1 MGMLKSM
8 TGFGSG
14 DAENDSYKVHIEI
27 KSVNQRYLDLNIYMP
42 RMLNPFEGAIRQK
55 IKAHAAR
62 GKVDVNLSFLD
73 KREKDT
79 CIRVDKSLAIA
90 YHRALNE
97 MSDLLHLARPDDV
110 CEIAAYPDVIT
121 MEETADS
128 LEGCEEMLM
137 AALDAA
143 LKNFMAMRE
152 AEGANIEADFQQRLG
167 VLEGYVEKIAALG
180 PQIVEHYRERLNK
193 TLKEILAAQ
202 DIDENRIIQET
213 AIYADKVNY
222 TEEIVRLQSHFK
234 QFREIL
240 AAADAPVGRR
250 LDFLVQEM
258 NREINTTASKANS
271 TEAAQ
276 LSVDVKSEIEKLRE
290 QIQNIE

>member
-1 MGMLKSM
+1 MLRSM
-8 TGFGSG
+8 TGFGAG
-14 DAENDSYKVHIEI
+14 DAENESYRIHVEV
-27 KSVNQRYLDLNIYMP
+27 KSVNQRYLDIDVHMP
-42 RMLNPFEGAIRQK
+42 RLLNPFEEPMKKRIKAYASRGKMDLNVTFVDKRDKQK
-55 IKAHAAR
+55 I
-62 GKVDVNLSFLD
+62 
-73 KREKDT
+73 
-79 CIRVDKSLAIA
+79 IRVDKSLAVA
-90 YHRALNE
+90 YHKALNE

-128 LEGCEEMLM
+128 LEGCEEILM

-193 TLKEILAAQ
+193 TLKELLAAQ

>member
-1 MGMLKSM
+1 MLRSM
-8 TGFGSG
+8 TGFGAG
-14 DAENDSYKVHIEI
+14 DAENESYRIHVEV
-27 KSVNQRYLDLNIYMP
+27 KSVNQRYLDIDVHMP
-42 RMLNPFEGAIRQK
+42 RLLNPFEEPMKKRIKAYASRGKMDLNVTFVDKRDKQK
-55 IKAHAAR
+55 I
-62 GKVDVNLSFLD
+62 
-73 KREKDT
+73 
-79 CIRVDKSLAIA
+79 IRVDKSLAVA
-90 YHRALNE
+90 YHKALNE

-110 CEIAAYPDVIT
+110 CEIASYPDVIT

-128 LEGCEEMLM
+128 LEGCEEILM

-193 TLKEILAAQ
+193 TLKELLAAQ

>member
-1 MGMLKSM
+1 MRQARP
-8 TGFGSG
+8 SG
-14 DAENDSYKVHIEI
+14 WG
-27 KSVNQRYLDLNIYMP
+27 LL
-42 RMLNPFEGAIRQK
+42 
-55 IKAHAAR
+55 
-62 GKVDVNLSFLD
+62 
-73 KREKDT
+73 
-79 CIRVDKSLAIA
+79 
-90 YHRALNE
+90 
-97 MSDLLHLARPDDV
+97 SDLLLVGVLLLVSWLPAERWIAVGAMVPEGDSATHLLNTL
-110 CEIAAYPDVIT
+110 Y
-121 MEETADS
+121 
-128 LEGCEEMLM
+128 
-137 AALDAA
+137 
-143 LKNFMAMRE
+143 
-152 AEGANIEADFQQRLG
+152 FQQRLG

-193 TLKEILAAQ
+193 TLKELLAAQ

>member
-1 MGMLKSM
+1 MLRSM
-8 TGFGSG
+8 TGFGAG
-14 DAENDSYKVHIEI
+14 DAENESYRIHVEV
-27 KSVNQRYLDLNIYMP
+27 KSVNQRYLDIDVHMP
-42 RMLNPFEGAIRQK
+42 RLLNPFEEPMKKRIKAYASRGKMDLNVTFVDKRDKQK
-55 IKAHAAR
+55 I
-62 GKVDVNLSFLD
+62 
-73 KREKDT
+73 
-79 CIRVDKSLAIA
+79 IRVDKSLAVA
-90 YHRALNE
+90 YHKALNE

-128 LEGCEEMLM
+128 LEGCEEILM

-193 TLKEILAAQ
+193 TLKELLAAQ
-202 DIDENRIIQET
+202 DIDEDRIIQET

>member
-1 MGMLKSM
+1 MK
-8 TGFGSG
+8 
-14 DAENDSYKVHIEI
+14 KRI
-27 KSVNQRYLDLNIYMP
+27 KAYASRGKMDLNVTFVDK
-42 RMLNPFEGAIRQK
+42 RDKQK
-55 IKAHAAR
+55 I
-62 GKVDVNLSFLD
+62 
-73 KREKDT
+73 
-79 CIRVDKSLAIA
+79 IRVDKSLAVA
-90 YHRALNE
+90 YHKALNE

-128 LEGCEEMLM
+128 LEGCEEILM

-193 TLKEILAAQ
+193 TLKELLAAQ

>member
-1 MGMLKSM
+1 MLRSM
-8 TGFGSG
+8 TGFGAG
-14 DAENDSYKVHIEI
+14 DAENESYRIHVEV
-27 KSVNQRYLDLNIYMP
+27 KSVNQRYLDIDVHMP
-42 RMLNPFEGAIRQK
+42 RLLNPFEEPMKKRIKAYASRGKMDLNVTFVDKRDKQK
-55 IKAHAAR
+55 I
-62 GKVDVNLSFLD
+62 
-73 KREKDT
+73 
-79 CIRVDKSLAIA
+79 IRVDKSLAVA
-90 YHRALNE
+90 YHKALNE
-97 MSDLLHLARPDDV
+97 ISDLLHLARPDDV

-128 LEGCEEMLM
+128 LEGCEEILM

-193 TLKEILAAQ
+193 TLKELLAAQ